1 MLLDGRVCVVAG
13 VGAGLGRE
21 VALALAGH
29 GATVVLGARTA
40 SVLEE
45 VADEIAAAGGRA
57 RAVVTN
63 VVDPDQC
70 DRLVRAADEEF
81 GRVDALVNCAYRPDV
96 FQRFEDVDLATWRK
110 LLDLNL
116 FGSLQLAR
124 SVLPAMQRQGSG
136 SIVFVSSMVTRR
148 PLPLQSGYAI
158 SKGALNTAARA
169 LAGEL
174 GPYGIRV
181 NTIVPGW
188 MWGPNVELYVGMTA
202 EARGVDPGVVV
213 DEITADIP
221 LGRIPDDGDVAGAAV
236 YLVSDLSRSVTGQS
250 LDVNGGE
257 YYH

>member
-21 VALALAGH
+21 VAVALAAH
-29 GATVVLGARTA
+29 GAVVVLGARTA

-45 VADEIAAAGGRA
+45 VAAEIGGAGGTARTVVTDVVDQVQCDALVAAAEDG
-57 RAVVTN
+57 
-63 VVDPDQC
+63 
-70 DRLVRAADEEF
+70 F

-96 FQRFEDVDLATWRK
+96 FQSFEDVDLATWRK

-124 SVLPAMQRQGSG
+124 SVLPAMKRQGSG
-136 SIVFVSSMVTRR
+136 SVVFVSSMVTRR

-158 SKGALNTAARA
+158 SKGALNTASRA
-169 LAGEL
+169 LAVEL

-188 MWGPNVELYVGMTA
+188 MWGPNVELYVRTTA
-202 EARGVDPGVVV
+202 EARGIAERVVV
-213 DEITADIP
+213 DEIAANIP
-221 LGRIPDDGDVAGAAV
+221 LGRIPEDGDVAGTAV
-236 YLVSDLSRSVTGQS
+236 YLASDLSRAVTGQS

-257 YYH
+257 FFV